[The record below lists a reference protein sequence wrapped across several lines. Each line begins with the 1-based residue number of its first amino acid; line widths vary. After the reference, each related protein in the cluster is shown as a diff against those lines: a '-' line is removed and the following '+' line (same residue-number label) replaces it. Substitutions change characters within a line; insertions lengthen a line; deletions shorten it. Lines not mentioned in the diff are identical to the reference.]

1 MLARSSEAV
10 VRTAPSRGPACTMR
24 RMTRTS
30 ATVEALRQH
39 AIGLMLRHTPAD
51 GVQGCAVPGLQLI
64 RASAPALPLPAV
76 YEPGLVLVLQG
87 RKQATLGAEVLHYDA
102 LHCLLVAMTLLPVGQ
117 VTEATPE
124 RPYLCLRLLSSP
136 QALADLLIE
145 AGPAAAG
152 TEPNVEPAR
161 GLNLAPV
168 SAELLDASLRLLRL
182 LDAPQDVAVLAP
194 MLRREIFYRV
204 LTGPLGPRLRALAQ
218 EHSRGRRVGRAIEL
232 LQAQWDQPLRIDDLA
247 AAAHM
252 SPSSLHLHFKQLT
265 ALSPLQYQKQ
275 LRLQRARQ
283 LMLGEGLD
291 AASAAHR
298 VGYESPSQFSREYRR
313 LFGAPP
319 RSEVR
324 LLA

>member
-1 MLARSSEAV
+1 MLSMTTDPSSME
-10 VRTAPSRGPACTMR
+10 P
-24 RMTRTS
+24 
-30 ATVEALRQH
+30 LRQQAIALLMRH
-39 AIGLMLRHTPAD
+39 APNDGLH
-51 GVQGCAVPGLQLI
+51 GSAVEGLQLI
-64 RASAPALPLPAV
+64 RASAPALPLPAL

-87 RKQATLGAEVLHYDA
+87 RKRATLGTEVLHYDP

-117 VTEATPE
+117 VIEATPE
-124 RPYLCLRLLSSP
+124 RPYLCLRLRCSP
-136 QALADLLIE
+136 QMLADLLIE
-145 AGPAAAG
+145 MGPPAGAPGAAEAA
-152 TEPNVEPAR
+152 TR

-168 SAELLDASLRLLRL
+168 STELLDAALRLLRL

-194 MLRREIFYRV
+194 MLCREVFYRV
-204 LTGPLGPRLRALAQ
+204 LTGPLGPRLRALAH

-232 LQAQWDQPLRIDDLA
+232 LQTHWDQPLRIDDLA

-283 LMLGEGLD
+283 LMLSEGLD

-319 RSEVR
+319 RTDVVR
-324 LLA
+324 

>member
-1 MLARSSEAV
+1 MV
-10 VRTAPSRGPACTMR
+10 
-24 RMTRTS
+24 RMTP
-30 ATVEALRQH
+30 ATLPIDRLRELALAQV
-39 AIGLMLRHTPAD
+39 LRHAPTD
-51 GVQGCAVPGLQLI
+51 GVHGCAVPGLQLI
-64 RASAPALPLPAV
+64 RASTPALPLPAV

-87 RKQATLGAEVLHYDA
+87 RKRASLGAEVLHYDP

-117 VTEATPE
+117 VIEATPD

-145 AGPAAAG
+145 AGPAANPAPGSADLAPDG
-152 TEPNVEPAR
+152 TR

-168 SAELLDASLRLLRL
+168 NDDLLDAAWRLLRL

-194 MLRREIFYRV
+194 LLRREIFYRV
-204 LTGPLGPRLRALAQ
+204 LTGPLGARLRALAH
-218 EHSRGRRVGRAIEL
+218 EHSRSRRVARAIEM
-232 LQAQWDQPLRIDDLA
+232 LQQHWDQPLRVDDLA

-252 SPSSLHLHFKQLT
+252 SVSSLHLHFKQLT

-283 LMLGEGLD
+283 MMLAEGLD

-319 RSEVR
+319 RAELR
-324 LLA
+324 QHR

>member
-1 MLARSSEAV
+1 ML
-10 VRTAPSRGPACTMR
+10 
-24 RMTRTS
+24 RMTPTPD
-30 ATVEALRQH
+30 TMEALRQQ
-39 AIGLMLRHTPAD
+39 AITQLLRHAPAD
-51 GVQGCAVPGLQLI
+51 GVHDCAVPGLQLI

-87 RKQATLGAEVLHYDA
+87 RKRAVLGTKVLHYDP

-117 VTEATPE
+117 VIEATPE
-124 RPYLCLRLLSSP
+124 RPYLCLRLLSHP
-136 QALADLLIE
+136 QTLADLMIE
-145 AGPAAAG
+145 AGPATAG
-152 TEPNVEPAR
+152 AEPADDTTP

-168 SAELLDASLRLLRL
+168 SAELLDAALRLLRL
-182 LDAPQDVAVLAP
+182 LDAPQDISVLAP
-194 MLRREIFYRV
+194 LLRREIFYRV
-204 LTGPLGPRLRALAQ
+204 LTGPLGPRLRTLAH

-232 LQAQWDQPLRIDDLA
+232 LQARWDQPLRIDDLA

-252 SPSSLHLHFKQLT
+252 SPSTLHLHFKQLT

-283 LMLGEGLD
+283 LMLAEGLD

-313 LFGAPP
+313 LFGSPP
-319 RSEVR
+319 RAEVR
-324 LLA
+324 QFA